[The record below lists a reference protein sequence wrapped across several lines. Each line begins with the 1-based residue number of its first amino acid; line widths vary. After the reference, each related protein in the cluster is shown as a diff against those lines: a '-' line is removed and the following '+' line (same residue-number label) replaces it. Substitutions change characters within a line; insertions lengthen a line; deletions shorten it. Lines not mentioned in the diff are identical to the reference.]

1 MEKINSVRDTINKM
15 VVSTSSSIF
24 SYVIVL
30 ISTILIIQPFL
41 AHAQQTPTISYIT
54 PDIISKIGGTV
65 DMDCSVL
72 YSSNYPVLWMKL
84 PSNCNQTN
92 RGSILNN
99 NQFREAV
106 QDSCTPIPLSS
117 ESTLIIR
124 DNRFSMRY
132 DTASATYTL
141 QVKDVQRSDEATY
154 QCQII
159 VGINN
164 KVTKHL
170 TITVSQPPVIA
181 DNSTRSI
188 VAQENYKAELICH
201 ASGSPKPIVS
211 WRRENNQI
219 LPTGGIV
226 YRGNVLTIHT
236 LKKEDRGTYYCVA
249 DNGIG
254 KAAQRAVAVDVEF
267 PPVVTTTAPSVGGG
281 ETRIGQALGYSV
293 ELVCHIEAFPRP
305 TITWISPKKNQLT
318 TNLNYVVDNGYQ
330 TADDH
335 TETSVRI
342 KRLGRQHLGKYICR
356 AQNKLGTKEQV
367 IEVVETYTPNC
378 DVGLCDQSASSA
390 SRNSV
395 FITSSISLFSYSI
408 LLFSSVT
415 NWIVF
420 KFLKTLS

>member
-1 MEKINSVRDTINKM
+1 MAKINSSQGIINKM
-15 VVSTSSSIF
+15 FVSVTSSIF
-24 SYVIVL
+24 PNAIMMIFALL
-30 ISTILIIQPFL
+30 ITQPFVE
-41 AHAQQTPTISYIT
+41 AQQTPTISYIT
-54 PDIISKIGGTV
+54 RDLISKIGGTI

-84 PSNCNQTN
+84 PTNCNQTN

-99 NQFREAV
+99 NQFRVAV
-106 QDSCTPIPLSS
+106 QDNCTPIPLSS

-141 QVKDVQRSDEATY
+141 QVKDVQRTDEATY

-188 VAQENYKAELICH
+188 VAQEHNKAELRCH
-201 ASGSPKPIVS
+201 ASGSPKPVVS

-254 KAAQRAVAVDVEF
+254 RAAQRAVAVDVEF
-267 PPVVTTTAPSVGGG
+267 PPVVTTSAASVGGG
-281 ETRIGQALGYSV
+281 ESRIGQALGYSV
-293 ELVCHIEAFPRP
+293 ELGCHVEAFPRP

-356 AQNKLGTKEQV
+356 AQNKLGTKEKV

-378 DVGLCDQSASSA
+378 EVGLCDQSASSA
-390 SRNSV
+390 STQSA
-395 FITSSISLFSYSI
+395 F
-408 LLFSSVT
+408 LLSFVKSCVVALLI
-415 NWIVF
+415 NWTAF
-420 KFLKTLS
+420 KFY